1 MHESLESENPSP
13 ASEHSVKQILK
24 LYAKENTPLVTYAT
38 DGGILTSKIYF
49 FMLYRIKQKWPLDW
63 PSFDSVA
70 RKVSG
75 ATVQAQ
81 HHFESSSYVKKLL
94 I

>member
-1 MHESLESENPSP
+1 MALLKRSSQRDTTLGQLHRKTNRKALMHESLDSENPSP

-49 FMLYRIKQKWPLDW
+49 FMLYRIKQK
-63 PSFDSVA
+63 
-70 RKVSG
+70 
-75 ATVQAQ
+75 
-81 HHFESSSYVKKLL
+81 
-94 I
+94 